1 MKKLFLIIVVLFLTY
16 FNKGYALELIIKG
29 EDAGVQFDVD
39 VARTSQEQAKGLMFV
54 KSMPENMG
62 MLFLFEKER
71 EVYFWM
77 KNTYIPLDIIFFDKD
92 NMIVKIVKNTIP
104 FSERILASDDK
115 VKGALEV
122 NAGIIDKYEI
132 RLGDKVQF

>member
-1 MKKLFLIIVVLFLTY
+1 MKKFTFLYLLVVLSYINT
-16 FNKGYALELIIKG
+16 GVALELVIKG
-29 EDAGVQFDVD
+29 KNTAQFDVK
-39 VARTSQEQAKGLMFV
+39 VARTPKEQAQGLMYV
-54 KSMPENMG
+54 KSMPVNMG
-62 MLFLFEKER
+62 MLFLFEQEK

-104 FSERILASDDK
+104 FSEKTLASDVQ

-122 NAGIIDKYEI
+122 NAGIIDKYKI
-132 RLGDKVQF
+132 RVGDKVQF